1 VTVWYMDGREST
13 ARTGHGS
20 AADGAGASSALPSTS
35 GKAPAPAAPRSSAML
50 VRPPQLIGTSAA
62 FAAFRA
68 RLEQVAASDATVL
81 IRGESGSGKD
91 LAAAALHAASPR
103 AAGPFVVVSLAALAP
118 TLVEAE
124 LFGHE
129 EGAFTGAHR
138 ARLGRLR
145 QAHGGTLV
153 VDDVDSLPG
162 EVQSKLVRVLQ
173 SRVVEPLGAERGVP
187 VDVRLVCTTQRDLAA
202 EVQAGRF
209 RGDLYWRL
217 AVVPLEVPPLR
228 ARLEDLPDLVK
239 HLVRRLASERRLVPR
254 ELEPAALER
263 LAAHAWPGNVREL
276 ENALE
281 RVLVLAERGAGGAPP
296 VRAEELEFLAL
307 ACEGVAPELAER
319 ALAHGV
325 TLEALERALL
335 EAAVRQQRGNLA
347 AAARQ
352 LGLTRRALEYRLG
365 RFAGETAGREEQA
378 T

>member
-1 VTVWYMDGREST
+1 
-13 ARTGHGS
+13 
-20 AADGAGASSALPSTS
+20 
-35 GKAPAPAAPRSSAML
+35 ML

-103 AAGPFVVVSLAALAP
+103 AAGPLVVVSLAALAP

-173 SRVVEPLGAERGVP
+173 SRVVEPLGAERGVS

-228 ARLEDLPDLVK
+228 ARLEDLPELAR

-281 RVLVLAERGAGGAPP
+281 RVLVLAERGANGARP

-352 LGLTRRALEYRLG
+352 LGLTRRALEYRLS
-365 RFAGETAGREEQA
+365 RFAGEAAGREGEA

>member
-1 VTVWYMDGREST
+1 MI
-13 ARTGHGS
+13 A
-20 AADGAGASSALPSTS
+20 
-35 GKAPAPAAPRSSAML
+35 
-50 VRPPQLIGTSAA
+50 RPPQLIGTSAA
-62 FAAFRA
+62 FQAFRA
-68 RLEQVAASDATVL
+68 RLEQVAASEATVL

-103 AAGPFVVVSLAALAP
+103 AAGPCIVVSLAALAP
-118 TLVEAE
+118 SLVEAE

-153 VDDVDSLPG
+153 LDDVDSLPL

-209 RGDLYWRL
+209 RSDLYWRL

-228 ARLEDLPDLVK
+228 ARLEDLPELAR
-239 HLVRRLASERRLVPR
+239 HLVRRLASERRLPPR
-254 ELEPAALER
+254 ELEAASLER

-281 RVLVLAERGAGGAPP
+281 RVLVLAERGPDGAPP

-307 ACEGVAPELAER
+307 AAEGLAQELAER

-325 TLEALERALL
+325 TLEAFERALL

-352 LGLTRRALEYRLG
+352 LGLTRRALEYRLS
-365 RFAGETAGREEQA
+365 RFSGDSTRREGEA

>member
-1 VTVWYMDGREST
+1 
-13 ARTGHGS
+13 
-20 AADGAGASSALPSTS
+20 
-35 GKAPAPAAPRSSAML
+35 ML

-62 FAAFRA
+62 FTAFRA

-103 AAGPFVVVSLAALAP
+103 AAGPLVVVSLAALAP

-173 SRVVEPLGAERGVP
+173 SRVVEPLGAEHGVP

-217 AVVPLEVPPLR
+217 AVVPLEAPPLR
-228 ARLEDLPDLVK
+228 ARLEDLPELAR

-263 LAAHAWPGNVREL
+263 LAAPAWPGNVREL

-296 VRAEELEFLAL
+296 VRAEELEFLAQ

-365 RFAGETAGREEQA
+365 RFAGEAAGREGQA